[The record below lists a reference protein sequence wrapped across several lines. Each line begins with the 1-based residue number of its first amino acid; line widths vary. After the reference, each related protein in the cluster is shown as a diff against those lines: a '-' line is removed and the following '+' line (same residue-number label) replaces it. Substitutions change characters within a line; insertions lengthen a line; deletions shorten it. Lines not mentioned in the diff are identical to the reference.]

1 MRDKGTNESCYT
13 CKTKTDSFYSLGE
26 GFIVKLL
33 NVNTST
39 FVARPFALKMSGVKY
54 LDFYDKPKPAT
65 TLGIYIASGLKDVFS
80 YSIES
85 LYHNGFK
92 CLVLPSE
99 IFELGEDDDTQIEYI
114 ITPLINVAVEL
125 PLSNHLDTLR
135 KVTMLQDSA
144 ISTT

>member
-1 MRDKGTNESCYT
+1 VRDKGTNESCYK

-26 GFIVKLL
+26 GLIVKLL

-65 TLGIYIASGLKDVFS
+65 TLGIYIASGLEDVFS
-80 YSIES
+80 YSIKS
-85 LYHNGFK
+85 LHNGFK

-114 ITPLINVAVEL
+114 IIPLMNVTVEL
-125 PLSNHLDTLR
+125 PLSDHLDTLR